1 MNFYNY
7 KNNELCDIAVIQGL
21 KRAITLYENGE
32 ICECRDILVDIADA
46 ISEFEDYTEKL
57 NRGY

>member
-1 MNFYNY
+1 MNFYDY
-7 KNNELCDIAVIQGL
+7 KKNELLDKNVIEGL
-21 KRAITLYENGE
+21 KRAIALYEDGAIFE
-32 ICECRDILVDIADA
+32 TRDILVDIADA